1 MDTRLNTSAIT
12 YFKRS
17 GRENTTE
24 TLNLAKQRAAELG
37 IKSIVVASTG
47 GETGIKAAKLFKEY
61 RVIVVSH
68 SHGFAETDKQE
79 LDQAN
84 RLAIE
89 SNGGVVLTMT
99 HAFAGIP
106 RAIRRKFNTY
116 QNSEIIAYTL
126 RTFGEGMKVVF
137 EISMMAADAGL
148 IKTTEDVIAIGG
160 TGRGADTAVV
170 LRAANTQDFFDLKIK
185 EIICKPRL

>member
-1 MDTRLNTSAIT
+1 
-12 YFKRS
+12 
-17 GRENTTE
+17 
-24 TLNLAKQRAAELG
+24 
-37 IKSIVVASTG
+37 
-47 GETGIKAAKLFKEY
+47 
-61 RVIVVSH
+61 VIVVSH